1 MKNKKTWQILIR
13 RVYTMNYFC
22 PFSLVDEMSKKM
34 KIEEDTYSHL
44 LQACNSD
51 EESGF
56 R

>member
-1 MKNKKTWQILIR
+1 MLS
-13 RVYTMNYFC
+13 MNYFC
-22 PFSLVDEMSKKM
+22 PFPLVDEMSKKM